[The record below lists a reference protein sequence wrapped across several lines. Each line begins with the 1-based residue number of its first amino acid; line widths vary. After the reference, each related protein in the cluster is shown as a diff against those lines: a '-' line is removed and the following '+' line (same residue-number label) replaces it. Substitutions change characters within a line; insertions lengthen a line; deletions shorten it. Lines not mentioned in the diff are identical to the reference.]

1 KERVQPSTA
10 LPSPLTEDLKNLFKI
25 RPWIILACVGIISFI
40 MFAMQNAAIAFY
52 FKYYIGKED
61 SVQLFNVIGTIA
73 LIVALPFS
81 KPLAR
86 RFGNKKVFM
95 GSSLIS

>member
-1 KERVQPSTA
+1 
-10 LPSPLTEDLKNLFKI
+10 
-25 RPWIILACVGIISFI
+25 
-40 MFAMQNAAIAFY
+40 MFAMQNAAIVYY

-81 KPLAR
+81 KPLAK
-86 RFGNKKVFM
+86 RFGNKT
-95 GSSLIS
+95 SSWAAP